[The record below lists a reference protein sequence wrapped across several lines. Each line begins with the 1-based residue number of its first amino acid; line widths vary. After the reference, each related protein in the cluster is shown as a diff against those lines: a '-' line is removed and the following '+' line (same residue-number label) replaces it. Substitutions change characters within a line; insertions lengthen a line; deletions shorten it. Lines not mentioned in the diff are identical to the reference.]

1 MAKLADYGK
10 QVEELLE
17 ACSRLVAS
25 GIMTRSYHG
34 NVSVKAPDSDRF
46 LLTSGGSLANLTA
59 GDIALFDADGQLL
72 DGTVQPVGAEIIQ
85 MHAIVYKKRREFSSV
100 VHTHSPFATGFAVAG
115 KAIPAAYEALVR
127 FGMNDGVPL
136 AAYGPRGSA
145 QSVDNIA
152 SVLTSFDAIKALLLE
167 NHGVL
172 AFGDSAA
179 DAVRSNMVVEE
190 SAEIVLYAEGAGGAK
205 PIPPHMVQAI
215 QQRAAEFARAG
226 SITPEGPGR

>member
-17 ACSRLVAS
+17 ACKRLVDS

-34 NVSVKAPDSDRF
+34 NVSVKAPDAGQF
-46 LLTSGGSLANLTA
+46 LLTSGATLANLKA
-59 GDIALFDADGQLL
+59 DDIALFDADGRLL

-85 MHAIVYKKRREFSSV
+85 MHAVVYRKRREFSSV

-127 FGMNDGVPL
+127 FGMNEGVPV
-136 AAYGPRGSA
+136 AAYGPRGSQ

-152 SVLTSFDAIKALLLE
+152 GVLTSYDAIKALLLE

-172 AFGDSAA
+172 AFGHSAA

-205 PIPPHMVQAI
+205 PIPAHMIQAT
-215 QQRAAEFARAG
+215 QERAAEFARAG
-226 SITPEGPGR
+226 SITPEASRT